1 MAFFKRYGKIIY
13 EGLDRP
19 KALKEKEMRR
29 RKSIG
34 HVNRFNAPI
43 ETNRSS
49 QRNEDLNVV
58 KVVPTSWLPEI
69 ESEIPAESNSMNF

>member
-1 MAFFKRYGKIIY
+1 MFLMAFFKRYGKIIY

-43 ETNRSS
+43 ATNRSD
-49 QRNEDLNVV
+49 QGNEETNL
-58 KVVPTSWLPEI
+58 
-69 ESEIPAESNSMNF
+69 

>member
-43 ETNRSS
+43 ATNRSD
-49 QRNEDLNVV
+49 QGNEETNL
-58 KVVPTSWLPEI
+58 
-69 ESEIPAESNSMNF
+69 